1 MLVLS
6 IDDKAKVQVRITATT
21 KQAPVVMH
29 MTYETTLSDHD
40 FVVATSHKLTP
51 SVYAAFEIMKS
62 SSKSDFNISYGGPMH
77 IVIRSGKYDSSTV
90 YTHGRDGRDFG
101 KLLTLHEFDTV
112 KPSPTNS
119 YFLCWW

>member
-1 MLVLS
+1 
-6 IDDKAKVQVRITATT
+6 
-21 KQAPVVMH
+21 MH
-29 MTYETTLSDHD
+29 MTYEITLSDYD

-62 SSKSDFNISYGGPMH
+62 SSKSDFNISCSGPMH
-77 IVIRSGKYDSSTV
+77 IVIRSGKYDSSTA
-90 YTHGRDGRDFG
+90 YTHGRDFG
-101 KLLTLHEFDTV
+101 KLLTLYEFDTV